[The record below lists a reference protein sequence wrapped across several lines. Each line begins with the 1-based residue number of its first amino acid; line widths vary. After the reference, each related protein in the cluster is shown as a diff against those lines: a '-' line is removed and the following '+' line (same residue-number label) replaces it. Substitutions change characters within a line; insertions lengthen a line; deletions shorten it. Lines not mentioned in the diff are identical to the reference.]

1 MADGKGPRIL
11 VRASERGD
19 AGGSQ
24 HPWNPGSEIHG
35 WMLGQA
41 AGLTRLGVSLA
52 WLPPGKESYAYHL
65 HHREEEWMYLLEGEG
80 VVDVDDREVAVG
92 PGDFLGFPPGVAHLV
107 RNTGAGDLRF
117 LQGGEVISDVEVA
130 DFPRLKRRMVRV
142 GRKIS
147 IFPYEA
153 EVPFFAGAPTPLEL
167 PAALF
172 GGPAP
177 EKAEPPRVVV
187 KAAERG
193 DARRFQHPQNPRS
206 EVFLSGLS
214 RPAGLKR
221 LAVVHT
227 RLPARRDAYVM
238 HAHARDEEWMYVLS
252 GRGLARHAGIEV
264 EIGPGDFLGFPA
276 GVAHDTR
283 ALDEE
288 LTYVSGG
295 DAWAKGTVDVVDFP
309 TLGLRR
315 VFLGTKD
322 STTFPMS
329 QALEKIGH

>member
-1 MADGKGPRIL
+1 MAEPTTPRIL
-11 VRASERGD
+11 VRAAERGEPE
-19 AGGSQ
+19 ASQ
-24 HPWNPGSEIHG
+24 HPWNPNSDIHG
-35 WMLGQA
+35 WMLGLP
-41 AGLTRLGVSLA
+41 AGLSRLGVSRA
-52 WLPPGKESYAYHL
+52 WLPPGKESFAYHL
-65 HHREEEWMYLLEGEG
+65 HHREEEWMYVLEGEG
-80 VVDVDDREVAVG
+80 TVDVDDREVAVG

-107 RNTGAGDLRF
+107 RNTSQGELHF
-117 LQGGEVISDVEVA
+117 LQGGEMIRDVEVA

-142 GRKIS
+142 GRRIA
-147 IFPYEA
+147 IYPFDA
-153 EVPFFAGAPTPLEL
+153 EVPFVPGAPPFEL
-167 PAALF
+167 PEGIF
-172 GGPAP
+172 GPDP
-177 EKAEPPRVVV
+177 KAGPPRVVV

-193 DARRFQHPQNPRS
+193 EPRRFQHPQNPRS
-206 EVFLSGLS
+206 EVFLSSLS
-214 RPAGLKR
+214 RPAGLSR

-252 GRGLARHAGIEV
+252 GHGLARHAGVEV

-288 LTYVSGG
+288 LVYVSGG

-315 VFLGTKD
+315 VFLGTRD
-322 STTFPMS
+322 STTFS
-329 QALEKIGH
+329 LDQALERLGHR